1 MNVRASRLLTLYG
14 LFVLITGA
22 FGYFAQGD
30 DATRAVYITLG
41 LGLILLV
48 MGTALRNA
56 AGSSAG
62 VTFGLLLLT
71 IANCAVSGARGWMA
85 HADGSGELFLWSAM
99 LSIATLFGLTLVR
112 PVQRAWKRAQ
122 QFDRIVDSD
131 NSQT

>member
-30 DATRAVYITLG
+30 EASRAVYVTLG
-41 LGLILLV
+41 LGVVLLV

-56 AGSSAG
+56 AGSTAG
-62 VTFGLLLLT
+62 VAFGLLLLT
-71 IANCAVSGARGWMA
+71 IANCAVNSVRGWLA
-85 HADGSGELFLWSAM
+85 HAEGSSELFLWSAM
-99 LSIATLFGLTLVR
+99 LSMAFLFGLALVR

-131 NSQT
+131 NS